1 MCIIIAKLDI
11 ITIHYRQNRAFL
23 LISTLFHQNNMQS
36 QTPTPSH
43 IIILA
48 HKYAVHDCSLQ

>member
-11 ITIHYRQNRAFL
+11 ITIHYRQYRAL
-23 LISTLFHQNNMQS
+23 LFILVLFHQNNMQS
-36 QTPTPSH
+36 QTLPPSH
-43 IIILA
+43 ALTPA

>member
-11 ITIHYRQNRAFL
+11 ITIHYRQYRAL
-23 LISTLFHQNNMQS
+23 LFILVLFHQNNMQS

>member
-11 ITIHYRQNRAFL
+11 ITIHYRQYRAL
-23 LISTLFHQNNMQS
+23 LFILVLFHQNNMQS
-36 QTPTPSH
+36 QTPPPSH
-43 IIILA
+43 ALIPA